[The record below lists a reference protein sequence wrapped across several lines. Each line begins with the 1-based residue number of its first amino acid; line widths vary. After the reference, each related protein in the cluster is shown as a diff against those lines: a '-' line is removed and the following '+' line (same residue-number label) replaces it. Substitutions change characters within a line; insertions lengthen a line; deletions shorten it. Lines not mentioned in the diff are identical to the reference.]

1 MTREKVY
8 EKYDKRYQHKTIEGK
23 GREFDSPAWKVVMM
37 ICRVLLFPVFL
48 IVRIFRWTYHME

>member
-1 MTREKVY
+1 MTREEAY
-8 EKYDKRYQHKTIEGK
+8 EKYGKRYQHKTIEEK
-23 GREFDSPAWKVVMM
+23 GREFNSPAWEVVTM